1 MHRRTALK
9 LPLFLAA
16 GSALTHL
23 PTASAAATR
32 WPAARANSWY
42 EAQGWLVGANYVPV
56 TASNQIEMW
65 QAGTYDP
72 RRIDGEFQLARRVGM
87 NTMRVFLHDQL
98 WAQDRAGFLRRLQQ
112 FVNIASN
119 RGIKP
124 LFVLF
129 DSCWDPHPKVGP
141 QRAPTPGV
149 HNSGWVQG
157 PGADLIDDPAYRPV
171 LRDYVTGVIGAFRN
185 DNRIL
190 GWDLWNEP
198 DNPAKQYRKV
208 ERADKQQVVAKLL
221 PQVFEWA
228 RSVDPVQPLTSGVW
242 QGNWASGRRS
252 AIASIQ
258 LDNSDV
264 ITFHSYGNP
273 DEFDARIDELEPLG
287 RPMMCTEY
295 LAREEGSTVEG
306 ILPIAKKRGVGV
318 YNWGLIAGRT
328 QTYLPWDSWDKPYKE
343 APKTWFHDLIQPDG
357 SAYRVSEIATI
368 QKLTAKAPPA

>member
-1 MHRRTALK
+1 
-9 LPLFLAA
+9 LA
-16 GSALTHL
+16 
-23 PTASAAATR
+23 ASAALTRVPIASAAPAR
-32 WPAARANSWY
+32 WPADRANSWY

-65 QAGTYDP
+65 QPGTYEP
-72 RRIDGEFQLARRVGM
+72 RRIDGELQVARQVGM
-87 NTMRVFLHDQL
+87 NTVRVFLHDQL
-98 WAQDRAGFLRRLQQ
+98 WAQDRAGFLRRIQQ
-112 FVNIASN
+112 FVTIASN
-119 RGIKP
+119 QGIKP

-129 DSCWDPHPKVGP
+129 DSCWDPHPKLGP
-141 QRAPTPGV
+141 QRAPIPGV

-157 PGADLIDDPAYRPV
+157 PGADLIDDPAYLPV
-171 LRDYVTGVIGAFRN
+171 LRDYVTGVIGAFRG

-228 RSVDPVQPLTSGVW
+228 RSADPVQPLTSGVW
-242 QGNWASGRRS
+242 QGSWTPAHRS
-252 AIASIQ
+252 SIATFQ

-264 ITFHSYGNP
+264 ITFHSYGTP
-273 DEFDARIDELEPLG
+273 DEFDARIDELAPLK
-287 RPMMCTEY
+287 RPMICTEY
-295 LAREEGSTVEG
+295 LARKEGSTVEG

-328 QTYLPWDSWDKPYKE
+328 QTYLPWDSWDQPYAKPPE
-343 APKTWFHDLIQPDG
+343 TWFHDLIQPDG
-357 SAYRVSEIATI
+357 RAYRASEIQTI
-368 QKLTAKAPPA
+368 QKLTATAPPA